1 MKGYIYKITIDTKNY
16 IGSCRNIKERL
27 KTHINRSTEE
37 KFNHLKLYKNFMCF
51 NLNIIETSEN
61 ISDKDLKILEQ
72 KYIDE
77 LDTIN
82 NGLNHTRSF
91 LSAEEFRK
99 QNNKISKTYRINHP
113 EKCNEM
119 LKQNRKNHK
128 LNQTFRCECC
138 DYNFGCNRD
147 LQRHF
152 ESKSHK
158 KNISL

>member
-99 QNNKISKTYRINHP
+99 QNNKISKRLS
-113 EKCNEM
+113 NEIM
-119 LKQNRKNHK
+119 K
-128 LNQTFRCECC
+128 T
-138 DYNFGCNRD
+138 
-147 LQRHF
+147 
-152 ESKSHK
+152 
-158 KNISL
+158 KNIKNYIIDFIVDAIGRSVSKAT